1 MIHPHFYQSYDDVV
15 KRLGNEHVIIQ
26 NALYQLM
33 NSVSENIFQGAPE
46 YIKDYYSRRNTT
58 STTVEYTGIIP
69 TESDT
74 GEIWYFCW
82 ILLPPICTIHTAKL
96 FIHSRKKTWNIH
108 IFRIIWTLFFFP
120 FLEIVLPHFHQ
131 KVNECLD
138 SFPIRC
144 KLV

>member
-33 NSVSENIFQGAPE
+33 NSVSENVFRGAPD

-69 TESDT
+69 TEFDT
-74 GEIWYFCW
+74 DKI
-82 ILLPPICTIHTAKL
+82 
-96 FIHSRKKTWNIH
+96 
-108 IFRIIWTLFFFP
+108 
-120 FLEIVLPHFHQ
+120 
-131 KVNECLD
+131 
-138 SFPIRC
+138 
-144 KLV
+144 